1 MIKIL
6 EETYVN
12 YSSCILQC
20 ALPGQPC
27 ALLFIFQ
34 NIRRTFGRHYEKESL
49 PLFLFCTCLLIS
61 CFFLFRINVGYKLN
75 MSGQWKL
82 HCALNS
88 VDWQQFAS
96 VGGLEYRPHWE
107 IGACWGKRM
116 NSCPKRKYTTL
127 FTVCDLVHEFQ
138 FHLCKAHIS
147 LVSKLDQCKYG
158 KLSWMNQLYDHK

>member
-75 MSGQWKL
+75 MSGQP
-82 HCALNS
+82 CALPINRS
-88 VDWQQFAS
+88 QSTMKLPLTRHIQFIDSDLLQLVDLNTGHTGRLVL
-96 VGGLEYRPHWE
+96 VGE
-107 IGACWGKRM
+107 KR
-116 NSCPKRKYTTL
+116 
-127 FTVCDLVHEFQ
+127 
-138 FHLCKAHIS
+138 
-147 LVSKLDQCKYG
+147 
-158 KLSWMNQLYDHK
+158 